1 MKKKKELIE
10 TTIIL
15 FLISI
20 IYTLLVKYYDVA
32 AIGPNKTSVGFKTI
46 NSLFHS
52 ITGYN
57 DIWYKITKYL
67 GYIPFLIVMY
77 YGLIGLRQ
85 LIKKK
90 NLKKVDKKLIILGTF
105 YILVGLTYIFFEK
118 VIINYRPIL
127 INNELEASYPS
138 SHTILAI
145 TICISSIMMSKYYIN
160 EKKRKTF
167 DILTWCMMII
177 IVIGRLASGV
187 HWLTDIIGGIII
199 STFLLSTFNLLLS
212 NTKK

>member
-1 MKKKKELIE
+1 MKNKKELIK

-90 NLKKVDKKLIILGTF
+90 NLKKVDISR
-105 YILVGLTYIFFEK
+105 
-118 VIINYRPIL
+118 INI
-127 INNELEASYPS
+127 
-138 SHTILAI
+138 H
-145 TICISSIMMSKYYIN
+145 
-160 EKKRKTF
+160 
-167 DILTWCMMII
+167 
-177 IVIGRLASGV
+177 
-187 HWLTDIIGGIII
+187 
-199 STFLLSTFNLLLS
+199 FL
-212 NTKK
+212 